1 MKQAPQ
7 APDFAA
13 PWPLLGGMSPEQFMR
28 RHWQR
33 KPALMRAAAL
43 PWVGRMPR
51 GELFGL
57 AEREDVESRLVTGND
72 RAAWTL
78 RHGPFPRRSLPALSQ
93 PGWTVLVQG
102 MEAIHPAAR
111 ELLDAF
117 RFLPEARLDD
127 VMVSWASDGGGVG
140 PHTDAY
146 DVFLVQVSG
155 RRRWRVSNQK
165 QRDLIEG
172 LPVKILQCFEPTLEW
187 ELEPGDILY
196 LPPNWAHDGVALGA
210 DCITASVGLRAPRR
224 VELADALLPRLIDP
238 EDDAPAAWES
248 VYRDADIGPTLHP
261 AAISP
266 EFQAFAQ
273 DALRRVVDDP
283 QGMARALGEYL
294 SEPKPKQLFD
304 GGRALP
310 GDVALAPGSRMLYDR
325 WHVFLNGESYRAAG
339 RDARLMQRLADARQL
354 SAAQRQQLSPDA
366 QQLLNEWM
374 EWGWVCPSPGSR

>member
-1 MKQAPQ
+1 MKQAQPVQ
-7 APDFAA
+7 DFAS
-13 PWPLLGGMSPEQFMR
+13 PWPLLGGMSPDQFMR

-33 KPALMRAAAL
+33 KPVVMRGAAL

-51 GELFGL
+51 AELFAL

-72 RAAWTL
+72 RQAWTL
-78 RHGPFPRRSLPALSQ
+78 RHGPFARRSLPPQNQA
-93 PGWTVLVQG
+93 GWTVLVQG
-102 MEAIHPAAR
+102 MEAVHPAAR

-146 DVFLVQVSG
+146 DVFLVQVAG

-165 QRDLIEG
+165 QRELVEG
-172 LPVKILQCFEPTLEW
+172 LPVKILQRFEPTLEW

-238 EDDAPAAWES
+238 EDDAPPAWEL
-248 VYRDADIGPTLHP
+248 VYRDADIGPTAHP

-266 EFQAFAQ
+266 DFQAFAQ

-283 QGMARALGEYL
+283 QALARALGEYL
-294 SEPKPKQLFD
+294 SEPKPKQVFEA
-304 GGRALP
+304 GEAVA
-310 GDVALAPGSRMLYDR
+310 GDVDLAAASRMLYDR
-325 WHVFLNGESYRAAG
+325 WHVFLNGESYRASG
-339 RDARLMQRLADARQL
+339 RDARLMQALADRRRL
-354 SAAQRQQLSPDA
+354 SAAQRAQLSEGA
-366 QQLLNEWM
+366 QQLVDEWM
-374 EWGWVCPSPGSR
+374 EWGWLCPMSK